1 MERGLEVKVGG
12 ELQGSKVGK
21 EVWKWCLLKGK
32 GES

>member
-21 EVWKWCLLKGK
+21 EGLEVVFVEGK
-32 GES
+32 R